1 MALDGERHHLSDEND
16 TYGLD
21 PDILKIDDEFAIY
34 TIQKAATKRAEKIGM
49 SLHDLNELE
58 IIIRELVT
66 NVQNHGGRAG
76 HIVISHQTDSKS
88 NSIIIDVVDKGPGFK
103 NFSEALKDGYSS
115 TGSMGGGLPS
125 IRRFSERVE
134 LLKNSSHG
142 SHIRVVKR
150 ATFKDM
156 GHDTQWSFALF
167 SKPYPGKLECGDIGT
182 LIRNQEGILLVLAD
196 GLGHGTNA
204 ALASRKSVEVAHSS
218 HRLNLEEILTSMHH
232 KMKKTRG
239 SAVSLLRLQPD
250 THKIE
255 WLGIGNV
262 SGRLIR
268 MNKDGTLEQT
278 VFANYNG
285 TVGYQLNNYKKLY
298 YDYLPGDWL
307 ILMSDGIISNWEP
320 VFEKHFCNNPHTIGQ
335 AMIKFAS
342 RENDDSSILIGRSF
356 G

>member
-1 MALDGERHHLSDEND
+1 MALDGEKHPQADANEE
-16 TYGLD
+16 YGVD
-21 PDILKIDDEFAIY
+21 PDIIKIDDEFAIY

-66 NVQNHGGRAG
+66 NVQNHGGRTG
-76 HIVISHQTDSKS
+76 HIVISHQKDKNS

-103 NFSEALKDGYSS
+103 DFSQALEDGFSS

-125 IRRFSERVE
+125 VRRFSERVE

-150 ATFKDM
+150 ATFNDM
-156 GHDTQWSFALF
+156 EVDTQWSFALF

-196 GLGHGTNA
+196 GLGHGNNA
-204 ALASRKSVEVAHSS
+204 ALASRKAVDVVHSS
-218 HRLNLEEILTSMHH
+218 HRLTLEEILISMHH

-239 SAVSLLRLQPD
+239 SAVSLLRILPD
-250 THKIE
+250 SHKIE

-262 SGRLIR
+262 SGRIIR
-268 MNKDGTLEQT
+268 IKKDGSLEQT

-298 YDYLPGDWL
+298 YNYSPGDWL
-307 ILMSDGIISNWEP
+307 LLTSDGIISNWEP
-320 VFEKHFCNNPHTIGQ
+320 IFENNFSNNPYTMGQ
-335 AMIKFAS
+335 AMIKLAS
-342 RENDDSSILIGRSF
+342 RDNDDSSVLIGRSI